1 MPPSFPRLPGSIP
14 VVLSA
19 AFFRPLH
26 RDCSIKE
33 QDRQCAVGPETK
45 GFVLHHRC
53 TGAGGEQV
61 GPNLVHRLFTGRWRV
76 LGTRDAGSGG
86 SAGLMQLEAEQRGEM
101 ASTLQ
106 RRKTEAYPEG
116 MATGESH

>member
-1 MPPSFPRLPGSIP
+1 
-14 VVLSA
+14 VLSA

-33 QDRQCAVGPETK
+33 QGRECPPWSETK
-45 GFVLHHRC
+45 AGVPHDRC
-53 TGAGGEQV
+53 TGWNGEQV